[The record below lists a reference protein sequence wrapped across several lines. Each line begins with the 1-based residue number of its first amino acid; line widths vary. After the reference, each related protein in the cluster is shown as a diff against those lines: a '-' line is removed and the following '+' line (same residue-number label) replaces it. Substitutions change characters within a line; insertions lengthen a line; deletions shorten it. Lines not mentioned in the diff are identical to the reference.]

1 MGATITI
8 TADTDED
15 PYSAFWANVS
25 EGDIETVE
33 QHFTGSPDWTLSSDP
48 TDIRVF
54 TLFASIEVGG
64 RAPRLYLATD
74 PEMVDAAADAVEQL
88 LARGPDSL
96 S

>member
-1 MGATITI
+1 MSAAITI

-25 EGDIETVE
+25 DRDRQTVE

-48 TDIRVF
+48 TDVRVS

-64 RAPRLYLATD
+64 QTPRLYLTTD
-74 PEMVDAAADAVEQL
+74 PAAVDTAANAVEQL
-88 LARGPDSL
+88 LKRGPDSL